1 MEWKI
6 FSGLPFVFA
15 CWASNKQLDNMFIDD
30 FNEALRLGV
39 NNIDGVV
46 DKFGQTGTIT
56 GEILRTYLKKNID
69 FNFNDEKKA
78 GLKLFLEL
86 MGKL

>member
-1 MEWKI
+1 MEWKK

-15 CWASNKQLDNMFIDD
+15 CWTSNKQIDNLFIKE
-30 FNEALRLGV
+30 FNEALQIGV

-46 DKFGQTGTIT
+46 DKYGQTGTIT
-56 GEILRTYLKKNID
+56 GDTLRTYLLENID
-69 FNFNDEKKA
+69 FNFNEEKKA

-86 MGKL
+86 MKEI